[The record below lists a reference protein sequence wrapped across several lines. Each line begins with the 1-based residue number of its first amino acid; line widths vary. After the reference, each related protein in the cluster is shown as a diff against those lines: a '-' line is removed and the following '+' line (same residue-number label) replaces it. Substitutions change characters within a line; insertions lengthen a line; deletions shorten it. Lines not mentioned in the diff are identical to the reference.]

1 MCARF
6 ITVNKGTT
14 KKHESTKKAPE
25 PKRHKRFLL
34 THLCL
39 LYFFVAPPLPICPN
53 HLPFPRRAL
62 VAQLDRAFD
71 FESKGRRFEPCRVH
85 HTSPLLALQSTHPER
100 RMPEKSSTI
109 EQRAKLA
116 ILGIRYDDNSS
127 FTKGAADAP
136 PQIRAALRSDA
147 WNLTTENGTDLSGDS
162 VFFDAGDIEPVPGS
176 DMFTLIENSVHTL
189 IADGLS
195 PISLGG
201 DHSITYPIVRAFARK
216 FNNLSVVHFDAH
228 PDLYDNYQGNR
239 NSHASPF
246 ARIMEQRL
254 VKRLV
259 QVGIRTFTAHQ
270 REQVR
275 RFGVESIEMH
285 QLTDRLQLEFDS
297 PVYISFDIDALDPA
311 FAPGVSHREP
321 GGMST
326 RQAIDLIQRLQGK
339 VVGAD
344 IVEFNPR
351 MDPLHITGTVC
362 AKLLKEIAAR
372 MLE

>member
-1 MCARF
+1 M
-6 ITVNKGTT
+6 T
-14 KKHESTKKAPE
+14 K
-25 PKRHKRFLL
+25 
-34 THLCL
+34 
-39 LYFFVAPPLPICPN
+39 
-53 HLPFPRRAL
+53 
-62 VAQLDRAFD
+62 
-71 FESKGRRFEPCRVH
+71 
-85 HTSPLLALQSTHPER
+85 LAL
-100 RMPEKSSTI
+100 I
-109 EQRAKLA
+109 
-116 ILGIRYDDNSS
+116 GIRYDENSS

-136 PQIRAALRSDA
+136 PQIRAALRSEA
-147 WNLTTENGTDLSGDS
+147 WNLTSEDGTDLSDDS
-162 VFFDAGDIEPVPGS
+162 TFFDAGDIEPVAGS
-176 DMFTLIENSVHTL
+176 EMFALIENSIHTL

-216 FNNLSVVHFDAH
+216 FNNLSVLHFDAH
-228 PDLYDNYQGNR
+228 PDLYDSYQGNR

-246 ARIMEQRL
+246 ARIMEQKL

-275 RFGVESIEMH
+275 KFGVESIEMRH
-285 QLTDRLQLEFDS
+285 LRNDLKLEFDS
-297 PVYISFDIDALDPA
+297 PVYISFDVDALDPA

-321 GGMST
+321 GGLST
-326 RQAIDLIQRLQGK
+326 RQAIELIQQLKGQ

-362 AKLLKEIAAR
+362 AKILKEIAAR
-372 MLE
+372 MING

>member
-1 MCARF
+1 MTA
-6 ITVNKGTT
+6 NA
-14 KKHESTKKAPE
+14 E
-25 PKRHKRFLL
+25 
-34 THLCL
+34 
-39 LYFFVAPPLPICPN
+39 
-53 HLPFPRRAL
+53 
-62 VAQLDRAFD
+62 
-71 FESKGRRFEPCRVH
+71 
-85 HTSPLLALQSTHPER
+85 
-100 RMPEKSSTI
+100 

-116 ILGIRYDDNSS
+116 IIGIRYDENSS

-162 VFFDAGDIEPVPGS
+162 TFFDAGDIEPVPGS
-176 DMFTLIENSVHTL
+176 EMSALIENSVYTL
-189 IADGLS
+189 ISDGLM

-201 DHSITYPIVRAFARK
+201 DHSITYPIVRAFAK
-216 FNNLSVVHFDAH
+216 KYNNLSILHFDAH
-228 PDLYDNYQGNR
+228 PDLYDHYQGNR

-259 QVGIRTFTAHQ
+259 QVGIRTTTAHQ
-270 REQVR
+270 RDQIR
-275 RFGVESIEMH
+275 KFGVESIEMRD
-285 QLTDRLQLEFDS
+285 LTGDVKLEFDS

-326 RQAIDLIQRLQGK
+326 RQAIEVIQKLKGR
-339 VVGAD
+339 VIGAD

>member
-1 MCARF
+1 M
-6 ITVNKGTT
+6 
-14 KKHESTKKAPE
+14 
-25 PKRHKRFLL
+25 
-34 THLCL
+34 
-39 LYFFVAPPLPICPN
+39 PPSN
-53 HLPFPRRAL
+53 
-62 VAQLDRAFD
+62 
-71 FESKGRRFEPCRVH
+71 
-85 HTSPLLALQSTHPER
+85 T
-100 RMPEKSSTI
+100 

-116 ILGIRYDDNSS
+116 ILGIRYDENSS

-147 WNLTTENGTDLSGDS
+147 WNLTSENGTDLSGDS
-162 VFFDAGDIEPVPGS
+162 IFFDAGDIEPVAGS
-176 DMFTLIENSVHTL
+176 EMSSLIESSVSTL
-189 IADGLS
+189 IADGLM

-201 DHSITYPIVRAFARK
+201 DHSITHPVVRAFARK
-216 FNNLSVVHFDAH
+216 YQDLNILHFDAH
-228 PDLYDNYQGNR
+228 PDIYDSFQGNR

-246 ARIMEQRL
+246 ARIMEEKL
-254 VKRLV
+254 AKRLV
-259 QVGIRTFTAHQ
+259 QVGIRTFTANQ

-275 RFGVESIEMH
+275 KFGVESIEMRN
-285 QLTDRLQLEFDS
+285 LIGNLQLEFDG

-326 RQAIDLIQRLQGK
+326 RQAIDLIQRLKGR

-362 AKLLKEIAAR
+362 AKLLKEVAAR

>member
-1 MCARF
+1 
-6 ITVNKGTT
+6 
-14 KKHESTKKAPE
+14 
-25 PKRHKRFLL
+25 
-34 THLCL
+34 
-39 LYFFVAPPLPICPN
+39 
-53 HLPFPRRAL
+53 
-62 VAQLDRAFD
+62 
-71 FESKGRRFEPCRVH
+71 
-85 HTSPLLALQSTHPER
+85 
-100 RMPEKSSTI
+100 MPEQPP

-116 ILGIRYDDNSS
+116 LIGIRYDENSS

-147 WNLTTENGTDLSGDS
+147 WNLTSENGTDLSADS
-162 VFFDAGDIEPVPGS
+162 MFFDAGDIEPVTGS
-176 DMFTLIENSVHTL
+176 DMNTLIENSVYTL

-201 DHSITYPIVRAFARK
+201 DHSITHPIVRAFARK
-216 FNNLSVVHFDAH
+216 YKDMSVLHFDAH
-228 PDLYDNYQGNR
+228 PDIYDSYQGNR

-246 ARIMEQRL
+246 ARIMEQKL

-259 QVGIRTFTAHQ
+259 QVGIRTSTTHQ
-270 REQVR
+270 SEQLR
-275 RFGVESIEMH
+275 RFGVESIEMRS
-285 QLTDRLQLEFDS
+285 LRDGLQLEFDS
-297 PVYISFDIDALDPA
+297 PVYISFDVDALDPA

-321 GGMST
+321 GGLST
-326 RQAIDLIQRLQGK
+326 RQAIDLIQRLKGK

-362 AKLLKEIAAR
+362 AKILKEIAAR

>member
-1 MCARF
+1 MSE
-6 ITVNKGTT
+6 I
-14 KKHESTKKAPE
+14 
-25 PKRHKRFLL
+25 
-34 THLCL
+34 
-39 LYFFVAPPLPICPN
+39 
-53 HLPFPRRAL
+53 
-62 VAQLDRAFD
+62 
-71 FESKGRRFEPCRVH
+71 
-85 HTSPLLALQSTHPER
+85 
-100 RMPEKSSTI
+100 
-109 EQRAKLA
+109 RAKLA
-116 ILGIRYDDNSS
+116 LIGIRYDENSS

-162 VFFDAGDIEPVPGS
+162 TFFDAGDIEPVPGS
-176 DMFTLIENSVHTL
+176 EMFTLIENSLHTL
-189 IADGLS
+189 IVDGLM

-216 FNNLSVVHFDAH
+216 YNNLSILHFDAH
-228 PDLYDNYQGNR
+228 PDIYDNYQGNR

-246 ARIMEQRL
+246 ARIMEEKL

-259 QVGIRTFTAHQ
+259 QVGIRTATADQ

-275 RFGVESIEMH
+275 KFGVEAIEMRD
-285 QLTDRLQLEFDS
+285 LTESVQLEFDS
-297 PVYISFDIDALDPA
+297 PVYISFDVDALDPA

-326 RQAIDLIQRLQGK
+326 RQAIDLIQRLKGK
-339 VVGAD
+339 VIGAD

-351 MDPLHITGTVC
+351 MDPLHVTGTVC

>member
-1 MCARF
+1 
-6 ITVNKGTT
+6 
-14 KKHESTKKAPE
+14 
-25 PKRHKRFLL
+25 
-34 THLCL
+34 
-39 LYFFVAPPLPICPN
+39 
-53 HLPFPRRAL
+53 
-62 VAQLDRAFD
+62 
-71 FESKGRRFEPCRVH
+71 
-85 HTSPLLALQSTHPER
+85 
-100 RMPEKSSTI
+100 MPETSVDAG

-116 ILGIRYDDNSS
+116 IIGIRYDENSS

-162 VFFDAGDIEPVPGS
+162 TFFDAGDIEPVAGS
-176 DMFTLIENSVHTL
+176 DMLTLIENSIYTL
-189 IADGLS
+189 IGDGLT

-201 DHSITYPIVRAFARK
+201 DHSITHPIVRAFTRK
-216 FNNLSVVHFDAH
+216 YKDLSILHFDAH
-228 PDLYDNYQGNR
+228 PDIYDSYQGNR

-259 QVGIRTFTAHQ
+259 QVGVRTFTAHQ
-270 REQVR
+270 RDQIKK
-275 RFGVESIEMH
+275 FGVETIEMRNV
-285 QLTDRLQLEFDS
+285 TPDLQLEFDS
-297 PVYISFDIDALDPA
+297 PVYISFDVDALDPA

-321 GGMST
+321 GGLST
-326 RQAIDLIQRLQGK
+326 RQAIDLIQRLKGR

-362 AKLLKEIAAR
+362 AKIFKEIAAK